1 MWELLTADENL
12 AFSVALAL
20 MLLLGALE
28 GVFSLLGAGLS
39 GLFDALLPE
48 LNAELDVQAHAEL
61 GLPEA
66 ESSLTRVL
74 GWLRVGQVP
83 LLMLLVV
90 VLTLFGLCG
99 LALQSLAL
107 RLAGGFLPGWLAW
120 LPALA
125 AALPLTRLAGGW
137 LHRVMP
143 KDETTAIS
151 ADTLVGRVAT
161 ITLGTARAGHPAEAK
176 ARDQHGQ
183 THYFLVEPDADGD
196 NFVTG
201 AQVLLTEH
209 RGASYRAIA
218 NPNPHLAERPE

>member
-20 MLLLGALE
+20 MLLLAVLE

-39 GLFDALLPE
+39 GLLEGLAPE
-48 LNAELDVQAHAEL
+48 LGAELEVHAEA

-66 ESSLTRVL
+66 ENSLTRVL

-83 LLMLLVV
+83 VLMLLVV
-90 VLTLFGLCG
+90 LLTLFGLCG
-99 LALQSLAL
+99 LGIQNLVQG
-107 RLAGGFLPGWLAW
+107 LAGVYLPGWLAW

-125 AALPLTRLAGGW
+125 AALPLTRLVGGW
-137 LHRVMP
+137 LHRAMP
-143 KDETTAIS
+143 KDETTAVS
-151 ADTLVGRVAT
+151 ADTLVGRIAT
-161 ITLGTARAGHPAEAK
+161 ITLGTARPGQPAEAK

-183 THYFLVEPDADGD
+183 THYFLVEPDGEGESFTAG
-196 NFVTG
+196 T
-201 AQVLLTEH
+201 QVLLTEH
-209 RGASYRAIA
+209 RGTVYRAIV